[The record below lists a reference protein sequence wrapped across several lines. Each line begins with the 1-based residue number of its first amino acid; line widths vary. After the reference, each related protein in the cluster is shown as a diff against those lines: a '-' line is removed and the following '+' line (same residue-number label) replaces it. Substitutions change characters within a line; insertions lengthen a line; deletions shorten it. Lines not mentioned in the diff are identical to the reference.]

1 MNAMDDSE
9 FIKAFESG
17 TLNPQLFDH
26 EAHIKLAWV
35 YLNRYGEKEAIAKTC
50 EGIRNFDRLHGDGT
64 KYHATLTIAAVKAVH
79 HFKRKSKATTFEGFI
94 KEFPRLK
101 TSFKSLLGQHYG
113 IDIISDKKAKT
124 EFVEPDLL
132 PFD

>member
-1 MNAMDDSE
+1 MDDTE
-9 FIKAFESG
+9 FIEAFESG

-35 YLNRYGEKEAIAKTC
+35 YLKLYGEEEAIAKTRMA
-50 EGIRNFDRLHGDGT
+50 IRNFDLLHGDGT
-64 KYHATLTIAAVKAVH
+64 KYHTTLTVASVKAVH
-79 HFKRKSKATTFEGFI
+79 HFMRKSKATTFERFI
-94 KEFPRLK
+94 NEYPKLK
-101 TSFKSLLGQHYG
+101 TSFKTLLSLHYG
-113 IDIISDKKAKT
+113 SDIINDKIAKA